1 MEPTDSDVVRNKYSR
16 EEIVVRRQIVQDLGL
31 LVLVPSREDDE
42 RVAVDG
48 SSDAAEVATV
58 HAQRSIR
65 HV

>member
-48 SSDAAEVATV
+48 SSDAAEVAII
-58 HAQRSIR
+58 HA
-65 HV
+65 